1 MFKRLAS
8 MKILVTL
15 AIYFSLA
22 LPVAAETLQKHDL
35 IGNWKTSTPS
45 YGIRQKIAKFIAG
58 PNEQKMRLAISE
70 DYKIIFERV
79 FEDGKTETIESNNI
93 KAVDDVYIVD
103 LPRSNNASYKLVLS
117 GWRTKHA
124 RFLFGHF
131 YLYNKEGL
139 FNGWAIAF
147 EPAE

>member
-1 MFKRLAS
+1 
-8 MKILVTL
+8 MKILITL
-15 AIYFSLA
+15 AIYFFLT
-22 LPVAAETLQKHDL
+22 LPVTAETLQKHDL
-35 IGNWKTSTPS
+35 IGNWKTSMPA

-58 PNEQKMRLAISE
+58 SNDQKMRLTILK
-70 DYKIIFERV
+70 DYKIIFERI
-79 FEDGKTETIESNNI
+79 FEDGKTETIESDNI
-93 KAVDDVYIVD
+93 KVIDDIYIIE

-124 RFLFGHF
+124 KFLFGHF
-131 YLYNKEGL
+131 YLYNKEEL